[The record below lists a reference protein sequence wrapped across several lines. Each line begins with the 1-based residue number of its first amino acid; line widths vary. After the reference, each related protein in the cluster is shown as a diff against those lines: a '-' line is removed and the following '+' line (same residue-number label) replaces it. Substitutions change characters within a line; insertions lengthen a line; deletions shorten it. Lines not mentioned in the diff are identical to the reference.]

1 MANYTKKAILQTFE
15 TMLTKQPF
23 EKITVSALVAACGI
37 SSNTFYYHFRD
48 IYDLL
53 DAWLRAKEAEILAS
67 LPKDAPWDAV
77 LRTALH
83 LMQDNVPL
91 VYHVINSISRERLE
105 RYVFTSVEESFVRLV
120 RLRTAG
126 LDIPEDKLDMIG
138 SFFCSALL
146 GFLLKFI
153 WNQMRDDV
161 DEAADRLAVLF
172 RGTSEYFIQQ
182 ALSGE
187 L

>member
-15 TMLTKQPF
+15 AMLTKQPF

-53 DAWLRAKEAEILAS
+53 DAWLRAKEAEILSS
-67 LPKDAPWDAV
+67 LPKDAPWDTV

-83 LMQDNVPL
+83 RMQDNPQL

-105 RYVFTSVEESFVRLV
+105 RYVFTSVEEFFIRMVRLHTKD
-120 RLRTAG
+120 LG
-126 LDIPEDKLDMIG
+126 IPEDRLDMLG
-138 SFFCSALL
+138 SFFCYALL
-146 GFLLKFI
+146 GFLLKFT

-172 RGTSEYFIQQ
+172 RGTAEYFIQQ
-182 ALSGE
+182 ALSGGH
-187 L
+187 